1 MRIAINTRFLMKD
14 KMEGVGWHN
23 YELCKA
29 LVLQHPE
36 DEFIFLFDRPFDRE
50 FLFADNVRGVFLPP
64 PARRPALWY
73 LWFEWVLP
81 TYFKWAKPDVFL
93 SPDGY
98 CSLRTPVPT
107 VMITHDIA
115 YMHYPDQIPTWALK
129 YSQSNVPRF
138 LDRADCVLTVSAFVK
153 DDILAQYKVDA
164 AKVKVAPNA
173 LRGDFAP
180 LSSEEKQA
188 IKFAYA
194 DGQDYFF
201 YLGAVHPRKNV
212 HRLIRAFDRF
222 KKETNAPVRLLI
234 AGRFAWH
241 TGAIMEAYQASEY
254 QEDIQFLG
262 YLPDEELEKVL
273 GAALALTYV
282 SLFEGFGLPLLEAMH
297 CNVPILTSKVS
308 AMPEVVGKAALLV
321 DPLNIEAIAKG
332 LEHLYQDADLR
343 QRLVKQ
349 GDLERRRYTWDE
361 SASLVYQNMINI
373 LIKE

>member
-1 MRIAINTRFLMKD
+1 
-14 KMEGVGWHN
+14 MEGVGWHN
-23 YELCKA
+23 YELCKT

-64 PARRPALWY
+64 PARRPVLWY

-81 TYFKWAKPDVFL
+81 SYFKWAKPDVFL

-98 CSLRTPVPT
+98 CSLRTNVPT

-115 YMHYPDQIPTWALK
+115 YMHYPDQIPAWALK
-129 YSQSNVPRF
+129 YYQSNVPRF
-138 LDRADCVLTVSAFVK
+138 LGRADRILTVSEFGRN
-153 DDILAQYKVDA
+153 DILAHFPIDTNKIE
-164 AKVKVAPNA
+164 VAPNA

-194 DGQDYFF
+194 DGRDYFF

-234 AGRFAWH
+234 AGRFAWQ
-241 TGAIMEAYQASEY
+241 TGVIMEAYQAAEY

-262 YLPDEELEKVL
+262 YVPDEELEKVL

-297 CNVPILTSKVS
+297 ADVPILTSKAS
-308 AMPEVVGKAALLV
+308 AMPEVAGQAALLV
-321 DPLNIEAIAKG
+321 DPLDIEAIAKG
-332 LEHLYQDADLR
+332 LKDLYKGVDLR
-343 QRLVKQ
+343 QGLVRQ
-349 GDLERRRYTWDE
+349 GSLERQRYTWEETAVVVYE
-361 SASLVYQNMINI
+361 SFIKI
-373 LIKE
+373 LNKNK